1 MENYK
6 YFTTNEVAQMA
17 GISHTHVFYISN
29 KLGIKHEIKSTKTS
43 RAAFYTWLDTQ
54 RIIAEANKNKKNAP
68 KVKKEIILTDEEQN
82 AYSLVTD
89 PRWLKLNEW
98 PEIVPSCFEESDR
111 YVD

>member
-1 MENYK
+1 MESYR

-29 KLGIKHEIKSTKTS
+29 KLGIKHEIKTTKTS

-68 KVKKEIILTDEEQN
+68 KVKKEIILTDEEQ
-82 AYSLVTD
+82 SLHPLVTD
-89 PRWLKLNEW
+89 PNCLKLNYW
-98 PEIVPSCFEESDR
+98 PDTEPECFKELDK
-111 YVD
+111 